1 MQHIDPGRPEEPLS
15 EGKLVLVDLAGS
27 ERQRN
32 SVYYTYTPA
41 LLREGFEAMQRR
53 VDAGEEGAAAAPPP
67 RLACESNT
75 WWIGS
80 RCAVTT
86 GDGWPLCDVETG

>member
-1 MQHIDPGRPEEPLS
+1 MRFAARRDGR
-15 EGKLVLVDLAGS
+15 
-27 ERQRN
+27 RQRN
-32 SVYYTYTPA
+32 SIYYTYTPT

-86 GDGWPLCDVETG
+86 GDGWALCDVETG

>member
-1 MQHIDPGRPEEPLS
+1 MPHTSGVGPIPIHPARN
-15 EGKLVLVDLAGS
+15 LA
-27 ERQRN
+27 RAP
-32 SVYYTYTPA
+32 PA

-53 VDAGEEGAAAAPPP
+53 VDADEEGAAAAPPP

-86 GDGWPLCDVETG
+86 GDGWPLCDVQTG